1 MVSVWGEKCQDC
13 QKQKSEIFKL
23 KGDKKF
29 KHILLNEHAREINEF
44 LCCNDC
50 SEMVNVLSDMRA
62 FEKANGQMNDTQQQ
76 IYKVVKMFPFPKT
89 IKGLKEILN
98 DNALKYCSRN
108 NFNDLTILNKFL
120 NKSTFPIVKHYYS
133 NLYIENIYNDYFVKY
148 GHRDAFNEEIN
159 KKKIIFCP
167 SVLLKIYIQYF
178 LEYYNINK
186 DYGTSTFTTKEGKIF
201 KYPYHK
207 YFKFCK
213 IDGFNYGEFLR
224 DIYRRT
230 I

>member
-23 KGDKKF
+23 KGNKKF

-50 SEMVNVLSDMRA
+50 SKMVNVLSDMRA
-62 FEKANGQMNDTQQQ
+62 FEKANGQMNETQKQ
-76 IYKVVKMFPFPKT
+76 IYKVVKMCPFPKT

-98 DNALKYCSRN
+98 DTTLKWFSRN
-108 NFNDLTILNKFL
+108 NDLSLLKKCL
-120 NKSTFPIVKHYYS
+120 NKSTFPIIKHYYS
-133 NLYIENIYNDYFVKY
+133 NLYVENIYNDYFVKY
-148 GHRDAFNEEIN
+148 GHREVFEEEIN
-159 KKKIIFCP
+159 KKKIRFGPNI
-167 SVLLKIYIQYF
+167 LLKKYIKYYVEYF
-178 LEYYNINK
+178 YKHK
-186 DYGTSTFTTKEGKIF
+186 DYGTPTFTAKEGKIF
-201 KYPYHK
+201 DYPYHK

-213 IDGFNYGEFLR
+213 IDGFNYNNFLSN
-224 DIYRRT
+224 IYRRT